1 MNWIVFAAS
10 LAAVLALAGIAW
22 LLKLGR
28 GATPFVDADAACRSA
43 EEALSGFA
51 AKQGLLGVD
60 RLAALVVGRE
70 GRVAVLKAHGA
81 HVAAREVRW
90 SDVRA
95 VHGGI
100 RVDTGERRFG
110 TVYVNGIDILDIRR
124 AGGDD
129 WRAN

>member
-1 MNWIVFAAS
+1 MNWIVFVAS

-22 LLKLGR
+22 WLRLGR
-28 GATPFVDADAACRSA
+28 GATMLADAAAAGRSA
-43 EEALSGFA
+43 EEALSGFEV
-51 AKQGLLGVD
+51 KQTLLGVD
-60 RLAALVVGRE
+60 RLAALVVGRR

-90 SDVRA
+90 SDVSA
-95 VHGGI
+95 IAGGI
-100 RVDTGERRFG
+100 RVDTGEPRFG
-110 TVYVNGIDILDIRR
+110 TVFVNGIDVLDIRR